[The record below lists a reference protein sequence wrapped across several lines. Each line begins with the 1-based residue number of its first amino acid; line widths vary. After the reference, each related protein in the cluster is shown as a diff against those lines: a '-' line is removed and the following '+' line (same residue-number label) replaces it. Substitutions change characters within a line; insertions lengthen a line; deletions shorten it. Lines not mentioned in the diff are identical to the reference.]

1 MAIFKININTPVYIK
16 VANDGGGTEAN
27 ALADCNLDISI
38 YTGTYQT
45 SPSLTYQLRK
55 NEVSNNN
62 FVIFEI
68 GELIK
73 DFIEY
78 SFSGSFGNNGLNVW
92 VKTVA
97 TPRNTAGTALDA
109 ITTNML
115 AFDGVGYFEDGFT
128 TETQTNNNTTLS
140 LSTFKGSTTK
150 LMSNDTIFRESQ
162 EILKIPVLANLSVN
176 SGADTLTGAT
186 TVNFKNGSTT
196 ISSVTVG
203 TGIDTTNT
211 AIEYATSTTA
221 SLTSVDVVT
230 GGSTETI
237 KVEEQTC
244 QKFDNIPVIFV
255 NRFGALQRINFFLKS
270 IESININRE
279 EYKANTLTTG
289 ATYSINNAQYKT
301 RNITSR
307 ENIILNTGYV
317 NDSYNQV
324 IEELLMTP
332 RCWIFKDNKHLPVI
346 PENKQVTFQTS
357 LNDKLAN
364 YTINFNFAF
373 DKLNTIR

>member
-1 MAIFKININTPVYIK
+1 MAIFKVNINTPVYIK
-16 VANDGGGTEAN
+16 VANDL
-27 ALADCNLDISI
+27 LADCNLSISI
-38 YTGTYQT
+38 YSGTYQA
-45 SPSLTYQLRK
+45 SPSTTYELRK
-55 NEVSNNN
+55 NEVANNN

-73 DFIEY
+73 DYIDY
-78 SFSGSFGNNGLNVW
+78 SFSGTFGNNGLNLW

-97 TPRNTAGTALDA
+97 TPRKTNGDALDA

-128 TETQTNNNTTLS
+128 TETQTNSATTLS
-140 LSTFKGSTTK
+140 LSTFKGSVTK

-176 SGADTLTGAT
+176 SGSDTLAGAT
-186 TVNFKNGSTT
+186 TVNFKNGSSTVT
-196 ISSVTVG
+196 SVTVG

-211 AIEYATSTTA
+211 AIEYATSNTA
-221 SLTSVDVVT
+221 TLTSVDIVT

-237 KVEEQTC
+237 KVQEQPC
-244 QKFDNIPVIFV
+244 EKFTNFPVTFI
-255 NRFGALQRINFFLKS
+255 NRFGALQRVNFFLKS
-270 IESININRE
+270 IESIDINRE
-279 EYKANTLTTG
+279 DFKANTLSTG
-289 ATYSINNAQYKT
+289 ATYSVNNAQYKT

-307 ENIILNTGYV
+307 ESLTMNTGYV

-324 IEELLMTP
+324 IEELLMSP
-332 RCWIFKDNKHLPVI
+332 RCWILKNNQQLPVI
-346 PENKQVTFQTS
+346 PQNKQVTFKTS
-357 LNDKLAN
+357 LNDRLAN
-364 YTINFNFAF
+364 YTINFKFAF

>member
-1 MAIFKININTPVYIK
+1 MAIFKVNINTPVYIK
-16 VANDGGGTEAN
+16 VANATLAN
-27 ALADCNLDISI
+27 CTLNVSI
-38 YTGTYQT
+38 YSGTYQT
-45 SPSLTYQLRK
+45 SPSITYQLRK
-55 NEVSNNN
+55 NEVANNN

-78 SFSGSFGNNGLNVW
+78 SFSGTFGNNGLNVW

-97 TPRNTAGTALDA
+97 TPNDGTNNLPA

-115 AFDGVGYFEDGFT
+115 AFDGIGYFEDGFT
-128 TETQTNNNTTLS
+128 TETQTSSSTTLT

-196 ISSVTVG
+196 VSSVTVG
-203 TGIDTTNT
+203 TGVDTTNT

-221 SLTSVDVVT
+221 SLTSVDIVT

-244 QKFDNIPVIFV
+244 QKFDNFPIIFI

-270 IESININRE
+270 TQTIDVARE

-289 ATYSINNAQYKT
+289 ATYSVNNAQYKT

-307 ENIILNTGYV
+307 ESITLNTGYV

-324 IEELLMTP
+324 IEELLMTA
-332 RCWIFKDNKHLPVI
+332 RCWIFKDNQHLPVI
-346 PENKQVTFQTS
+346 PQNKQVTFKTS
-357 LNDKLAN
+357 LNDKIVN
-364 YTINFNFAF
+364 YTINFKFAF
-373 DKLNTIR
+373 DKFNTIR